1 MAENT
6 IFNSSEAIRELQKN
20 IQSIG
25 LGIEK
30 CHELIEQSLTALH
43 QDWKDFKFEEFQKD
57 IAPKQQKIKELAE
70 VYKKCAGTTLEE
82 FAKIIELYERLGL
95 R

>member
-30 CHELIEQSLTALH
+30 CNELIEQALTALH
-43 QDWKDFKFEEFQKD
+43 QDWKDAKFDEFQKD

-82 FAKIIELYERLGL
+82 FVKIVELYERLSI

>member
-25 LGIEK
+25 HGIEK
-30 CHELIEQSLTALH
+30 CNELIEQSLMTLH
-43 QDWKDFKFEEFQKD
+43 QDWKDFKFDEFQKD

>member
-25 LGIEK
+25 LGIKK
-30 CHELIEQSLTALH
+30 CNELIEQSLTVLH
-43 QDWKDFKFEEFQKD
+43 QDWQDAKYEEFQKD
-57 IAPKQQKIKELAE
+57 IEPKQQKIKELAE
-70 VYKKCAGTTLEE
+70 IYEKCATTTLDE
-82 FAKIIELYERLGL
+82 FAKIVELYERLGIK
-95 R
+95 